1 LIIEFCSSYRNSE
14 NDQKLLPNFRWLY
27 DYKSFSTLIKSY
39 NNINDNIY
47 HFFNNDK
54 CFSNNAPFHY
64 RCKIILVTTKLVRLW
79 KSKNYPCLSHKY
91 TSRQYLSA
99 TKIFGSNQML
109 NVYGTYQP
117 FERTVT
123 MLFFKKTCC
132 LFPRERERERDDLQ
146 TKQRFSVC
154 VLSWLVHKLVH
165 ETNQLHRCH

>member
-1 LIIEFCSSYRNSE
+1 MIIEFCSSYRNSK

-47 HFFNNDK
+47 HFFNNEK

-79 KSKNYPCLSHKY
+79 KSKNYSCLSHKY

-123 MLFFKKTCC
+123 MLFFKKNM
-132 LFPRERERERDDLQ
+132 LSLSKRERERHDLQ